1 MALFKDTRT
10 TQEDNS
16 SYIALLADN
25 KETLIGFISPVKGVK
40 KEVLVEKLVEKGL
53 NVELRE
59 KSNDDLDF
67 DL

>member
-1 MALFKDTRT
+1 MALFKDTKRT
-10 TQEDNS
+10 NDDG

-25 KETLIGFISPVKGVK
+25 KETLIGFISPIKGVK
-40 KEVLVEKLVEKGL
+40 KEMLVEKLIKKGL

-59 KSNDDLDF
+59 KNNEDLDF